1 MCIPLLNQ
9 ARSTACANDVRKK
22 RGKILTSKRFWP
34 AKYPLLLGSLQNRQ
48 TTLLTEVEG
57 LSGVYGT
64 GQIEAERSLLGVN
77 RDRVQPSNFHVV
89 QELLLQMVGIRR
101 DEGQVVD
108 LGAVSK
114 FTRVV

>member
-9 ARSTACANDVRKK
+9 ARSTASANDVRKK
-22 RGKILTSKRFWP
+22 RGKILTSKRFWQ
-34 AKYPLLLGSLQNRQ
+34 AKYPLLLGALQNRQ

-57 LSGVYGT
+57 LGGVYGT

-89 QELLLQMVGIRR
+89 QELLLQMVG
-101 DEGQVVD
+101 V
-108 LGAVSK
+108 
-114 FTRVV
+114 